1 MEVGI
6 FCVFLFIEIHFHDW
20 KNYMIDILVNKL
32 YIQLVD
38 YIWYEIYLYKNT
50 HFFFIKAFFI
60 FNINLC
66 LIHKSRVKIK
76 FLKQK

>member
-20 KNYMIDILVNKL
+20 KNYMIDILVYKL

-38 YIWYEIYLYKNT
+38 YIWYELYLYKNT
-50 HFFFIKAFFI
+50 HIFFY
-60 FNINLC
+60 L
-66 LIHKSRVKIK
+66 
-76 FLKQK
+76 